1 MSALMDIWHTI
12 HGVVSAADYYTLGA
26 AILIIVISGFLME
39 SLRSLVPVT
48 LVALL
53 AFALVKFVLALTV
66 GNQPNVDVLATTD
79 WQAFAE
85 MKALLL
91 LAYALIF
98 GVLIAAVSLIRSV
111 VR

>member
-12 HGVVSAADYYTLGA
+12 HALVTAADYYTLGA
-26 AILIIVISGFLME
+26 AILIIIIAGFLME
-39 SLRSLVPVT
+39 GIRSVVPVT

-53 AFALVKFVLALTV
+53 AFALVKFVLAMTV
-66 GNQPNVDVLATTD
+66 GGHHDVEILATD
-79 WQAFAE
+79 YWNAFAG

-98 GVLIAAVSLIRSV
+98 GVLIAVVNVIRSII
-111 VR
+111 R

>member
-1 MSALMDIWHTI
+1 MSALMEIWHSI
-12 HGVVSAADYYTLGA
+12 HGLVLAADYYTLGA

-39 SLRSLVPVT
+39 GLRSLVPVT

-53 AFALVKFVLALTV
+53 AFALVKFVLSMTV
-66 GNQPNVDVLATTD
+66 GNQPNVDVLATD
-79 WQAFAE
+79 YWQAFTG
-85 MKALLL
+85 MRALLL

-98 GVLIAAVSLIRSV
+98 GVLIAAVNLIRNV